1 MMEEE
6 SGVLPLRR
14 WRAEQVL
21 SVRELARLADVA
33 PTTVYLIEAGKTTP
47 QPAVMRRIAAALG
60 VEARQVAEFA
70 RAIAACGGQA
80 R

>member
-1 MMEEE
+1 MMEDE
-6 SGVLPLRR
+6 SRVRPLRR
-14 WRAEQVL
+14 WRAELVL

-60 VEARQVAEFA
+60 VKARQVAEFA
-70 RAIAACGGQA
+70 RAIAACGGQGC
-80 R
+80 

>member
-1 MMEEE
+1 MMEEK

-14 WRAEQVL
+14 WRAELVL

-33 PTTVYLIEAGKTTP
+33 PATVYLIEAGKMTP

-60 VEARQVAEFA
+60 VEARQVMEFA
-70 RAIAACGGQA
+70 QAIAACGGQA
-80 R
+80 C

>member
-1 MMEEE
+1 MMEEK

-14 WRAEQVL
+14 WRAELVL

-33 PTTVYLIEAGKTTP
+33 PTTVYLIEAGKTSP
-47 QPAVMRRIAAALG
+47 QSAVMRRIAAALG

-70 RAIAACGGQA
+70 RAIAGRDGEAC
-80 R
+80 